1 MFSSATDYS
10 WIYSL
15 VRQVLMRPVFWCYRL
30 WFNQF
35 GFGAT
40 SFLVLQTSLYHN
52 MIIIPLFLDSQ
63 IPRLPIVH
71 IFRLPLL
78 RFLDI
83 QMPSWPDCYPWYPNS
98 QWIRLPVIKSSRYP
112 DTYIPR
118 YSDSK
123 LSRYPNGQDTHF
135 PDSRIPRFS
144 FAQIL
149 RCLNSKIP
157 SFLDSQIPCLPDFQL
172 PKFTDTQVLRSTNAY
187 ISRCPVAQIPRCIVA
202 RIPRCLVN

>member
-78 RFLDI
+78 RFLDT
-83 QMPSWPDCYPWYPNS
+83 QMPNWPDCYPWYPNS

-123 LSRYPNGQDTHF
+123 LSRCPGYPFPRF
-135 PDSRIPRFS
+135 PDTEIFICPDSQMPEFQNSQFPRFPDTL
-144 FAQIL
+144 FA
-149 RCLNSKIP
+149 R
-157 SFLDSQIPCLPDFQL
+157 F
-172 PKFTDTQVLRSTNAY
+172 
-187 ISRCPVAQIPRCIVA
+187 PVAQVHRYSGAQVHSCPNSQM
-202 RIPRCLVN
+202 PS